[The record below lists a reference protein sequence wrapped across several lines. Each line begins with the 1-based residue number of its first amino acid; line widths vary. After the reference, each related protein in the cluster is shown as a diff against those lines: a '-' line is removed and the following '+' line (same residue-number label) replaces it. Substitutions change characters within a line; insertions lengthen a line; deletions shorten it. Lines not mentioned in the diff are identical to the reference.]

1 MSSVQPFEPA
11 KFLTNLKGSDYL
23 EVRWR
28 LVWLRDRH
36 PDAAIETELISHQ
49 NDTAIFRARVS
60 LPDGGSAT
68 GWAKESKQTF
78 TDYVEKCETSAIGRA
93 LAALGYGTQFCN
105 DHDFGASQGRV
116 VDAPVKRPPSN
127 GSERPA
133 VASASLA
140 PEQTA
145 TQRQLRYMQAVAREA
160 GIDAQALD
168 EMAQR
173 EFGMVAM
180 ALSRRD
186 ASAII
191 DIIQNQQT
199 EVPLGRAPTPL
210 SDRVRNG
217 RESAPAQEAAPATK
231 PAATPG
237 NPPTDKQWG
246 YLERLRGEL
255 SLERPEVAEFFSLRY
270 GYDIDNADRADLSNL
285 IDAMKGVIDGAHTL
299 ESIMVRVAPLETAAA
314 PVAAVT
320 GNAGGVPWDD
330 LPPIE
335 PTF

>member
-105 DHDFGASQGRV
+105 DHDFGSAQGRV
-116 VDAPVKRPPSN
+116 VDAPVQRA
-127 GSERPA
+127 R
-133 VASASLA
+133 
-140 PEQTA
+140 QA
-145 TQRQLRYMQAVAREA
+145 TT
-160 GIDAQALD
+160 
-168 EMAQR
+168 
-173 EFGMVAM
+173 
-180 ALSRRD
+180 
-186 ASAII
+186 
-191 DIIQNQQT
+191 QNS
-199 EVPLGRAPTPL
+199 GPL

-217 RESAPAQEAAPATK
+217 RESAPAQEAAPTTK

-285 IDAMKGVIDGAHTL
+285 IDAMKGVIDGAHAL
-299 ESIMVRVAPLETAAA
+299 ESIMVRVAPLETAPV

-330 LPPIE
+330 LPPVE
-335 PTF
+335 APF